1 MSFELAAP
9 LHIFEEKETPFFT
22 IESIARAGFRCIDF
36 NFADWILVE
45 DCPLRQQNW
54 REWLEDIHNYANSL
68 GVRFTQG
75 HAPMYEFLRTD
86 DPQFAFFE
94 EMTNRSIIGSG
105 MLGIRNLV
113 FHCSRLPLG
122 MEDTPDFERSAELN
136 RRWFLEK
143 IPLCQQSGVRIAIE
157 NHNQSN
163 QLTGNP
169 LRHRDFI
176 RSLQSE
182 DIGACLDVGHLNMV
196 GGVPDE
202 TIELLGDRLFALH
215 LHDNMGEKDQH
226 TIPFLGNIKW
236 ETIVPALE
244 RINYKGEFTYETQ
257 IRFAPPSCR
266 DTALRLLYE
275 MGLYITGAEEEN
287 GQCAN

>member
-105 MLGIRNLV
+105 MLV
-113 FHCSRLPLG
+113 H
-122 MEDTPDFERSAELN
+122 
-136 RRWFLEK
+136 WK
-143 IPLCQQSGVRIAIE
+143 
-157 NHNQSN
+157 
-163 QLTGNP
+163 
-169 LRHRDFI
+169 
-176 RSLQSE
+176 
-182 DIGACLDVGHLNMV
+182 
-196 GGVPDE
+196 
-202 TIELLGDRLFALH
+202 
-215 LHDNMGEKDQH
+215 
-226 TIPFLGNIKW
+226 
-236 ETIVPALE
+236 
-244 RINYKGEFTYETQ
+244 
-257 IRFAPPSCR
+257 
-266 DTALRLLYE
+266 
-275 MGLYITGAEEEN
+275 
-287 GQCAN
+287 